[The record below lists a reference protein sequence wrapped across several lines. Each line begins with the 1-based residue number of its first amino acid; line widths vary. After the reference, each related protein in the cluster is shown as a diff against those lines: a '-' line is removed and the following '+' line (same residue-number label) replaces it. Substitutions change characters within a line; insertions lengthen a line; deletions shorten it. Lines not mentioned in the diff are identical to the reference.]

1 MECFVEDLEE
11 FLNFYHQ
18 LILFNLSLNYL
29 PIRFALDVEFL
40 EEDGLRER
48 RFS

>member
-1 MECFVEDLEE
+1 MECFVEDLQ
-11 FLNFYHQ
+11 FYHQ
-18 LILFNLSLNYL
+18 LIPFNLTLNYL